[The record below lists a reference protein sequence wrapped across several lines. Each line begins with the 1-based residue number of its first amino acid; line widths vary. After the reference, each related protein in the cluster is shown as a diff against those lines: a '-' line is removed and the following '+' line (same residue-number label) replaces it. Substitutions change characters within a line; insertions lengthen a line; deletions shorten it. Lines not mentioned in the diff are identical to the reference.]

1 MKFKKH
7 LKMRFYHLR
16 LKLTPTADI
25 YKNKKCGHCKKC
37 QKLRGPR
44 PPSVALNILTYQSAS
59 VPWGGGLYCT
69 ALFSPHNNFFK
80 EEIIT
85 YTKEAELKDY
95 FSHADRSV
103 VCFCIIFVLVFPAVL
118 LS

>member
-1 MKFKKH
+1 MSKVEGPTSTKRSFKYTH
-7 LKMRFYHLR
+7 L
-16 LKLTPTADI
+16 PI
-25 YKNKKCGHCKKC
+25 SKC
-37 QKLRGPR
+37 
-44 PPSVALNILTYQSAS
+44 ALAGE
-59 VPWGGGLYCT
+59 GGGLYCT

-85 YTKEAELKDY
+85 YTKEAELKDF